1 MAEVS
6 ITVCDMCGQLGRSTA
21 RYGIT
26 QRRRTV
32 QFDLCEQHAAPL
44 ERVLDSKRPD
54 DGSWRR
60 FEGMLRT
67 FEEIEEQKHRRAD
80 ES

>member
-6 ITVCDMCGQLGRSTA
+6 VVVCDMCGQLDRSTA

-26 QRRRTV
+26 QGGSTV

-60 FEGMLRT
+60 FEGMFTT
-67 FEEIEEQKHRRAD
+67 FEEIEEQKKRRAD
-80 ES
+80 ET